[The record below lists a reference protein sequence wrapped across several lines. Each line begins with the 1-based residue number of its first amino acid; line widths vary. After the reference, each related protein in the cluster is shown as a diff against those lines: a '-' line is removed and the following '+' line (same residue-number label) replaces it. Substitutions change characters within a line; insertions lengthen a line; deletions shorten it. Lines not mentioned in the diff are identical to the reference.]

1 MKVNKKINFFCNKYI
16 IHNNAPLKPIIN
28 NINSTKY
35 SKLIKYKLYFIF
47 LYLIIIFQFKKNKLL
62 SKNISSKWIVITTI
76 NPPNSLIYTLLKNK
90 NQWKIIVIGDNRTK
104 DEEWNKLNSSSKLV
118 YLSLKDQIHLNYNIL
133 KYIPINSYSRKN
145 IGYLYAIE
153 HGAREIFE
161 IEDNI
166 KIKKLDYIDYSIN
179 NSVYE
184 TIAFGKSSES
194 KMINPYSFF
203 GINDIWPRGFRLK
216 DIGKEDNN
224 IFYNLTST
232 QINLR
237 PLIYQGLINGEA
249 DVDSLFIQTR
259 IGKYDNLNINFDK
272 NCPLLY
278 LPNNYVPINSK
289 NTKYLYDIFPA
300 LPLLTTINNHIMDII
315 RGYIIQKYA
324 WKINGSVI
332 FISSDSYINDNKCF
346 NKSYFK
352 KEKYLYFYL
361 DNFLNL
367 LNNKKN
373 SEINNP
379 TIFLINIIEVL
390 VKNKI
395 VSKRD
400 LNLYKAFFKDLKILG
415 YSFPS
420 FIKLNYNKEKYVFEN
435 SFIIMNL
442 LNKQKILLKNNKN
455 IKLKSHI
462 YSNNSYNK
470 NY

>member
-1 MKVNKKINFFCNKYI
+1 
-16 IHNNAPLKPIIN
+16 
-28 NINSTKY
+28 
-35 SKLIKYKLYFIF
+35 
-47 LYLIIIFQFKKNKLL
+47 
-62 SKNISSKWIVITTI
+62 
-76 NPPNSLIYTLLKNK
+76 
-90 NQWKIIVIGDNRTK
+90 
-104 DEEWNKLNSSSKLV
+104 
-118 YLSLKDQIHLNYNIL
+118 
-133 KYIPINSYSRKN
+133 
-145 IGYLYAIE
+145 
-153 HGAREIFE
+153 
-161 IEDNI
+161 
-166 KIKKLDYIDYSIN
+166 
-179 NSVYE
+179 
-184 TIAFGKSSES
+184 
-194 KMINPYSFF
+194 
-203 GINDIWPRGFRLK
+203 
-216 DIGKEDNN
+216 
-224 IFYNLTST
+224 
-232 QINLR
+232 
-237 PLIYQGLINGEA
+237 
-249 DVDSLFIQTR
+249 
-259 IGKYDNLNINFDK
+259 
-272 NCPLLY
+272 
-278 LPNNYVPINSK
+278 
-289 NTKYLYDIFPA
+289 
-300 LPLLTTINNHIMDII
+300 MDII

-379 TIFLINIIEVL
+379 TIFLINIIEIL

-400 LNLYKAFFKDLKILG
+400 LNLYKAFFKDLNILG

-420 FIKLNYNKEKYVFEN
+420 FIKLNYNKEKFVIEN

-470 NY
+470 NYYLLI